1 MLQSRNTAWVALF
14 EIFQEI
20 HPKKLIPEKE
30 WQALSTLIE
39 ALREE
44 NHREDW
50 AQISYAYDGIDGN
63 HKIATSYE
71 WRKLYDA
78 LDKLWQDE
86 RINNVTSQ
94 EIEAHSGAFTRF
106 RLFT

>member
-1 MLQSRNTAWVALF
+1 MLQTRNATWVALF

-30 WQALSTLIE
+30 WQALSILIE

-44 NHREDW
+44 IHGEDW
-50 AQISYAYDGIDGN
+50 ARISCAFAAIDGN
-63 HKIATSYE
+63 HKIATSEE

-78 LDKLWQDE
+78 LDRLWEDE
-86 RINNVTSQ
+86 RINNVTLQ
-94 EIEAHSGAFTRF
+94 ELEAHSGAFTRF
-106 RLFT
+106 RLFN

>member
-1 MLQSRNTAWVALF
+1 MLRARNVAWTALF
-14 EIFQEI
+14 KIFQEI

-30 WQALSTLIE
+30 WQALSFVIE
-39 ALREE
+39 ALREK

-50 AQISYAYDGIDGN
+50 AQIAWTFEAIDGN
-63 HKIATSYE
+63 HKIATSDE
-71 WRKLYDA
+71 WHKLYDA

-86 RINNVTSQ
+86 RINNVTPQ
-94 EIEAHSGAFTRF
+94 ELEAHSGAFTRF